1 MFRPGCNGI
10 ANLFIQITQCDVV
23 SNTIYNGGRDKYI
36 RFENI
41 SVQEDDGTLPDQE
54 TKIILC
60 QSIHNR
66 IREILHPTEYMQKLI
81 RDYSHIV
88 NGVEFALQ
96 IRRCGFAKN
105 FNEQMKE
112 NTRYC
117 TDETLKKFYDI
128 MNRTTCNVYVTS
140 DCYETKQYFKKTWP
154 DRVRI
159 LNVPSVHTSS
169 DFETDPWVP
178 ILEFFLLS
186 MCPFVY
192 CTGGD
197 PNTGMSIS
205 TYGYMA
211 AVYGDKPFSFI
222 FN

>member
-1 MFRPGCNGI
+1 MYRPGVGGLGNI
-10 ANLFIQITQCDVV
+10 LIQLTQCDIV
-23 SNTIYNGGRDKYI
+23 SDSIYKGGRDKYI

-41 SVQEDDGTLPDQE
+41 SVEKDDGSLPDKE
-54 TKIILC
+54 THIYIGDP
-60 QSIHNR
+60 IHNR
-66 IREILHPTEYMQKLI
+66 ISEILKPTESMQKLI
-81 RDYSHIV
+81 DEYEHLVKDVS
-88 NGVEFALQ
+88 FAIQ
-96 IRRCGFAKN
+96 IRRCGLAKN
-105 FNEQMKE
+105 FNEQTKE
-112 NTRYC
+112 TNYC
-117 TDETLKKFYDI
+117 TDETLKSFYDI
-128 MNRTTCNVYVTS
+128 MNRSDCDVYVTS

-159 LNVPSVHTSS
+159 IDELSVHTSS
-169 DFETDPWVP
+169 DFDTDPKVP

-197 PNTGMSIS
+197 PKTGMSIS

-211 AVYGDKPFSFI
+211 AIYGKKLYHFI